1 MNRIEALTEILPYVR
16 EFQGKSFVIKLGGE
30 LCSGSVLSN
39 IAQQLSLIQH
49 IGIRPVIVH
58 GGGPQLDAL
67 SERLGITPTKK
78 AGRRVTDGPT
88 LQAAIMTFCGE
99 IATTV
104 TSALGTQGVRA
115 IGLSGADARLVRA
128 SKRPPLRVPSE
139 GGKTELVDFGHVGN
153 IENVD
158 IDLLGSLTKEGII
171 PVISPI
177 ASDQTGAL
185 LNINADTLA
194 ARVAQSLRAEK
205 LILMSNVPGIMR
217 IVGDP
222 SSLVSYADIDQIQT
236 LTEEGIISAGML
248 PKVQACIDALKGGV
262 RRAHIIDGTRPS
274 SLLME
279 LFLNQGVG
287 TMIVES
293 LAKE

>member
-30 LCSGSVLSN
+30 LCTGAVLGN

-49 IGIRPVIVH
+49 IGMRPIVVH
-58 GGGPQLDAL
+58 GGGPQLDTL
-67 SERLGITPTKK
+67 SARLGITPTKK
-78 AGRRVTDGPT
+78 AGRRVTDSQT

-99 IATTV
+99 IATSI
-104 TSALGTQGVRA
+104 TSSLGTQGVRA

-153 IENVD
+153 IEH
-158 IDLLGSLTKEGII
+158 IDTDLISSLLRDGII

-177 ASDQTGAL
+177 AADESGSL
-185 LNINADTLA
+185 FNVNADTLA
-194 ARVAQSLRAEK
+194 ARVAQSLKAEK

-217 IVGDP
+217 NVSDP
-222 SSLVSYADIDQIQT
+222 SSLISYADIDQVQN
-236 LTEEGIISAGML
+236 LAEEGIISAGML
-248 PKVQACIDALKGGV
+248 PKVQACVDALKGGV

-293 LAKE
+293 LAKQ